1 MTDFRTKL
9 DEQQGAGLRFELY
22 QFVRKS
28 YSLAKPLPVPA
39 APGASA
45 NSPAIHLHAP
55 HAATA
60 RQIRIVLDGGA
71 ALLEPGA
78 LQYAHGKLQVDVQKN
93 AGAGGFFSRAITS
106 AGSGESAYATRFAG
120 HGEVWTEVT
129 TKHFIL
135 AAMDGPQDS
144 LILDD
149 GAFYAC
155 DANIAVSTH
164 VHRSVQGILSGN
176 GLMQPKLTGAGAF
189 VVEAPVPVDEIQ
201 VVELDGQNELIVDG
215 DLMLMYS
222 AGLQVELRPLV
233 RGLRNAWRSGEGLVY
248 RFSGR
253 GTVWLTPTMRLD

>member
-1 MTDFRTKL
+1 MSDFRTRI
-9 DEQQGAGLRFELY
+9 DEQASAGVRFEVY
-22 QFVRKS
+22 QFERKS
-28 YSLAKPLPVPA
+28 HVLAMPVPITSSSDGT
-39 APGASA
+39 APV
-45 NSPAIHLHAP
+45 IHLHPP

-60 RQIRIVLDGGA
+60 RQVSIVLEGGA

-78 LQYAHGKLQVDVQKN
+78 LQYAHGKLQVEMQKN

-106 AGSGESAYATRFAG
+106 AGSGESAFATRYAG
-120 HGEVWTEVT
+120 YGEVWTEVT

-155 DANIAVSTH
+155 DANVALSTH
-164 VHRSVQGILSGN
+164 IHRSVQGILSGN

-189 VVEAPVPVDEIQ
+189 VVESPVPADEVE
-201 VVELDGQNELIVDG
+201 VVELDGQKELIVDG

-248 RFSGR
+248 VFRGT
-253 GTVWLTPTMRLD
+253 GTVWLTPTMRLG

>member
-1 MTDFRTKL
+1 LSDYRTRI
-9 DEQQGAGLRFELY
+9 DEQRSAGVRFEVY
-22 QFVRKS
+22 QFNRKS
-28 YSLAKPLPVPA
+28 HALAVSTPA
-39 APGASA
+39 TAPGAGDGK
-45 NSPAIHLHAP
+45 SPVIHLHP
-55 HAATA
+55 PYAATA
-60 RQIRIVLDGGA
+60 RQVRIVLDGGA

-78 LQYAHGKLQVDVQKN
+78 LQYAHGKLQVEIQKN
-93 AGAGGFFSRAITS
+93 AGAGGFFARAMTS
-106 AGSGESAYATRFAG
+106 AGSGESAFATRYAG
-120 HGEVWTEVT
+120 HGEVWTEAT

-135 AAMDGPQDS
+135 AAMEGPQDA

-176 GLMQPKLTGAGAF
+176 GLMQPKLSGAGAF

-201 VVELDGQNELIVDG
+201 VIELDGSDELIVDG

-248 RFSGR
+248 QFKGR
-253 GTVWLTPTMRLD
+253 GTVWLTPTMRLG

>member
-1 MTDFRTKL
+1 MSDFRTRI
-9 DEQQGAGLRFELY
+9 DEQASAGVRFEVY
-22 QFVRKS
+22 QFERKS
-28 YSLAKPLPVPA
+28 HALHMPLPA
-39 APGASA
+39 ASA
-45 NSPAIHLHAP
+45 SSGTAPVIHLHPP

-60 RQIRIVLDGGA
+60 RQVRIVLEGGA

-78 LQYAHGKLQVDVQKN
+78 LQYAHGKLQVDIQKN
-93 AGAGGFFSRAITS
+93 AGAGGFLSRAITS
-106 AGSGESAYATRFAG
+106 AGSGESAFATRYAG
-120 HGEVWTEVT
+120 YGEVWTEVT

-135 AAMDGPQDS
+135 AAMDGPQDA

-155 DANIAVSTH
+155 DANVALSTH
-164 VHRSVQGILSGN
+164 IHRSVQGILSGN

-189 VVEAPVPVDEIQ
+189 VVESPVPADEIE
-201 VVELDGQNELIVDG
+201 VVELDGQKELIVDG

-248 RFSGR
+248 LFRGR
-253 GTVWLTPTMRLD
+253 GTVWLTPTMRLG

>member
-1 MTDFRTKL
+1 MSDFRTRI
-9 DEQQGAGLRFELY
+9 DEQASAGVRFEVY
-22 QFVRKS
+22 QFERKS
-28 YSLAKPLPVPA
+28 HVLAMPVPTTTSSSSDGTV
-39 APGASA
+39 PV
-45 NSPAIHLHAP
+45 IHLHPP

-60 RQIRIVLDGGA
+60 RQVRIVLEGGA

-78 LQYAHGKLQVDVQKN
+78 LQYAHGKLQVEMQKN

-106 AGSGESAYATRFAG
+106 AASGESAFATRYAG
-120 HGEVWTEVT
+120 YGEVWTEVT

-155 DANIAVSTH
+155 DANVALSTH
-164 VHRSVQGILSGN
+164 IHRSVQGILSGN
-176 GLMQPKLTGAGAF
+176 GLMQPADE
-189 VVEAPVPVDEIQ
+189 VE
-201 VVELDGQNELIVDG
+201 VVELDGQKELIVDG

-248 RFSGR
+248 VFRGT
-253 GTVWLTPTMRLD
+253 GTVWLTPTMRLG